1 MIGKEIIS
9 LSEFKADASAWMER
23 IQHQPPVILTQNG
36 RGRAVIQSY
45 DEYQRTQFELALLTR
60 LNRALADL
68 SAGKTSPHEEV
79 VTEARTRLRRRL
91 AERGD

>member
-45 DEYQRTQFELALLTR
+45 DEYQRTQFELFLLTR
-60 LNRALADL
+60 LNRALSDL
-68 SAGKTSPHEEV
+68 RAGKTIPHDQV
-79 VTEARTRLRRRL
+79 MAEARARLEQRL
-91 AERGD
+91 AERDR

>member
-9 LSEFKADASAWMER
+9 LSEFKADASAWMEK

-45 DEYQRTQFELALLTR
+45 DEYNRTQFELFLIKR
-60 LNRALADL
+60 LNAALQADRE
-68 SAGKTSPHEEV
+68 GKLIPHEEV
-79 VTEARTRLRRRL
+79 IEHARARLERRI
-91 AERGD
+91 AERGK

>member
-45 DEYQRTQFELALLTR
+45 DEYQRTQFELFLMKR
-60 LNRALADL
+60 LNAALQADRE
-68 SAGKTSPHEEV
+68 GKVIPQEEV
-79 VTEARTRLRRRL
+79 LEHARARLERRIAR
-91 AERGD
+91 RGE